1 MVRRAILAAVML
13 EFMSKETSPEK
24 PWRNVRIYVQRN
36 KPRKALENPEKLMQ
50 CVLVDIV
57 MAVI

>member
-1 MVRRAILAAVML
+1 ML